1 MHRTCIYHRIVSGS
15 KAAKARFT
23 CHFTLVSSTTALT
36 HCSRCCNFLRLRL
49 LVFQVRSEV
58 GRHRHRSIFSKIQL
72 LLNSRCKNWCFT
84 RNLRHLIAA
93 IATSDFEIFEQP
105 SSSAILEMPPM
116 PPIGSGGH
124 QGQLKGGWLMG
135 GHKSYA
141 FFWFYCNNS
150 RMFFSVYWTWSPG
163 LFDTFRAETQPLWLC
178 LWFLVWVCNTIPSI
192 GLLNLACWIN
202 K

>member
-36 HCSRCCNFLRLRL
+36 HGSRCCNFLHLRL

-58 GRHRHRSIFSKIQL
+58 GRPRHRSIFSKIQL

-141 FFWFYCNNS
+141 FF
-150 RMFFSVYWTWSPG
+150 
-163 LFDTFRAETQPLWLC
+163 
-178 LWFLVWVCNTIPSI
+178 LV
-192 GLLNLACWIN
+192 LLQQF
-202 K
+202 

>member
-23 CHFTLVSSTTALT
+23 CHFTVVFSTTALT
-36 HCSRCCNFLRLRL
+36 HGSRCWNFLHLRL

-58 GRHRHRSIFSKIQL
+58 GRHRHRSIFSKSSCCSIRDVKIDV
-72 LLNSRCKNWCFT
+72 SSEIWD
-84 RNLRHLIAA
+84 HLIAA

-116 PPIGSGGH
+116 PPICSEGH

-141 FFWFYCNNS
+141 FFLIATILGCFVLCIGPGRQASLTLSGLKPNHS
-150 RMFFSVYWTWSPG
+150 GSVCGFLYGYATQSPA
-163 LFDTFRAETQPLWLC
+163 LDC
-178 LWFLVWVCNTIPSI
+178 
-192 GLLNLACWIN
+192 
-202 K
+202 